1 MMAKTLLLIE
11 DSVTTQQV
19 VQMAFAQDDV
29 NIILATT
36 LAEALRVLQQDT
48 PDVIVADASL
58 PEMDGFRLCQM
69 IRDMHGLHHVPVV
82 LLTSGLAAYDEA
94 QGKRVGVT
102 GHLAKPFEA
111 HALQQLVQQVGATAW
126 HTAESPSS
134 APLQTPTA
142 APRHAERSARTP
154 GVPEGGAAQTAQ
166 AQPER
171 QDLTALAALMA
182 PWTPAP
188 SMLTAPPDVTAT
200 EELGRLLL
208 QVIRETVQTQLAKM
222 LEQMT
227 PQILAAV
234 QEVVARVTP
243 ELLEALLQREIDKLK
258 QAVDADTR
266 DGE

>member
-1 MMAKTLLLIE
+1 MAKTLLLIE
-11 DSVTTQQV
+11 DSFTTQQI

-29 NIILATT
+29 GVILATT

-69 IRDMHGLHHVPVV
+69 IRDMNGLHHVPVV

-102 GHLAKPFEA
+102 GYLAKPFEA
-111 HALQQLVQQVGATAW
+111 YALQQLVQQVLATASP
-126 HTAESPSS
+126 TPESLSPDV
-134 APLQTPTA
+134 LQTPIA

-154 GVPEGGAAQTAQ
+154 GGPEPGTAQTTR

-171 QDLTALAALMA
+171 QELAALDALMA
-182 PWTPAP
+182 QWTPVASVLATSP
-188 SMLTAPPDVTAT
+188 GVTAT
-200 EELGRLLL
+200 EELGRLML

-222 LEQMT
+222 LDQMT
-227 PQILAAV
+227 PQILATV
-234 QEVVARVTP
+234 QEVVSRVTP

-258 QAVDADTR
+258 QAVDADNR